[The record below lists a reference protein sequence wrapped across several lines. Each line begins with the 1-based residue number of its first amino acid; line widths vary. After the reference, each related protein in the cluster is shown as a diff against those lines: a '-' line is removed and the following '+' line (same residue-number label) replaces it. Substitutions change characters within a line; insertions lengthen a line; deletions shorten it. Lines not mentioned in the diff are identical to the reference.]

1 MKDSVRSSRQT
12 TAVIIDSDSYS
23 PHFHA
28 LPNILIFT
36 YHKDLLK
43 TPSSELS
50 PTEQGLLKNIQNTI
64 TLHPT
69 AEVRFLDDSDC
80 FASIANVMGPESKL
94 LDMFEEES
102 FGPFKADI
110 CRGAAL
116 YETGGLYFD
125 TDLNARM
132 PLWNV
137 IPPAADFVTIKSSG
151 VGELTGFFQAFVGS
165 VPSHPI
171 WIKYLNLFEQFHNNE
186 LQVRGPL
193 GVIFLYRAYN
203 LLTDRERVRGVL
215 WKEEL
220 YDSQRFPDVSPPAG
234 VSSNCRYI
242 VSVPRT
248 KAVPFY
254 SRIVGS
260 RACKH

>member
-1 MKDSVRSSRQT
+1 
-12 TAVIIDSDSYS
+12 VILDSDSYS

-28 LPNILIFT
+28 LPDILIFT
-36 YHKDLLK
+36 YHKDLLM

-50 PTEQGLLKNIQNTI
+50 PTEQGFLKNIQNTI
-64 TLHPT
+64 ALHPT

-80 FASIANVMGPESKL
+80 LASIANVMGPDSNL
-94 LDMFEEES
+94 LDVFEEMS

-125 TDLNARM
+125 IDLFARM
-132 PLWNV
+132 SLWNV
-137 IPPAADFVTIKSSG
+137 IPPAADFVTVKSSG
-151 VGELTGFFQAFVGS
+151 SGEKTGFFQAFVAS

-171 WIKYLNLFEQFHNNE
+171 WIKYLNLFEQFHNGE
-186 LQVRGPL
+186 LKVEGPL

-203 LLTDRERVRGVL
+203 ELTDQERLKSVL

-220 YDSQRFPDVSPPAG
+220 YDAQRFPDVPEPKG
-234 VSSNCRYI
+234 VSSNCKYI
-242 VSVPRT
+242 VNVPKT

-260 RACKH
+260 RACSH